1 MPELAILLARTLSIS
16 TFSTSLLKSLFQI
29 SAKFSLLL
37 IVLLLAFKIIDS
49 LWKAFSK
56 RTGRTV
62 FQNFLLSCQRQLC
75 LWSSFPPKNILV
87 LRSRLRQKFLWR
99 LKLLLDSSFLV
110 FKNLFLSFD
119 VFIIAFLS
127 SLVIILQLFERIYLF
142 FFLEWCL
149 SRTDNS
155 VSLNFDR
162 GAFVTSN
169 NNSFFKFWQ
178 KLPFSK
184 FL

>member
-1 MPELAILLARTLSIS
+1 MKENFRSLPYIKFFFYTWMIFVVSNSIENRIGNVWPCYIAGQN
-16 TFSTSLLKSLFQI
+16 FVYIYISTSLLKSLFQI

-75 LWSSFPPKNILV
+75 LWSSFPQKNILV

-119 VFIIAFLS
+119 VFITAFLGS
-127 SLVIILQLFERIYLF
+127 FVITLQLFERIYAIF
-142 FFLEWCL
+142 W
-149 SRTDNS
+149 S
-155 VSLNFDR
+155 
-162 GAFVTSN
+162 AFVKN
-169 NNSFFKFWQ
+169 R
-178 KLPFSK
+178 
-184 FL
+184 